1 MKAAIDAMLLF
12 LRTPLKD
19 AVTFCAFQ
27 KILDP
32 TMAENARRKQ
42 RPVCERK

>member
-1 MKAAIDAMLLF
+1 MKTATDAMLLF

-19 AVTFCAFQ
+19 AVTFCAFE

-32 TMAENARRKQ
+32 TMAENAHRKQ
-42 RPVCERK
+42 RSVCERK